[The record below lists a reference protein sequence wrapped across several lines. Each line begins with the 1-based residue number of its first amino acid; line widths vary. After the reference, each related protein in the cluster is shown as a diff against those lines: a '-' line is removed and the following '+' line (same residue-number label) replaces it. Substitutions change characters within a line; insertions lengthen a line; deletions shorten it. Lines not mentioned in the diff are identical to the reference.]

1 MKTKIAI
8 ISGIIFA
15 AILFTGITSSFMF
28 PGLSCPAGTIVKN
41 DVCVIASTDSATYCS
56 NIVSSEAHEIYMN
69 QKISQTKTIDD
80 VQKARNGQIPI
91 SHELGT
97 TQSVY
102 LHEMFKTKY
111 SPEFYED
118 VEDISNIME
127 DPSISVTSVDA
138 NGVDAF
144 WLENDS
150 ENVLLYIHGG
160 AYFFGSPLQPQPFV
174 ISVFSQ
180 SNLNVLTI
188 DYRLVPEYSYPAAIE
203 DGKSAYHYLL
213 EKGYSPQ
220 NIVVS
225 GDSAG
230 GGLTLGTMLALR
242 DDGEVLPAAIA
253 VMSPWVDLT
262 LSGETFDTLKD
273 ADKILSRDNLS
284 LSAQIYAKEDS
295 LQNPYISP
303 INGEFDDFPPV
314 LIQTGSRELFLSE
327 NTVLAEK
334 MKSDG
339 VDVTFEV
346 WDCMWHVFQNTPIP
360 ETKDALSNIAI
371 FFDEHL
377 SK

>member
-1 MKTKIAI
+1 MSNNRTIFI
-8 ISGIIFA
+8 LIGIIV
-15 AILFTGITSSFMF
+15 GIS
-28 PGLSCPAGTIVKN
+28 II
-41 DVCVIASTDSATYCS
+41 IAVVYDTQIRISVTDSDSATYCS

-69 QKISQTKTIDD
+69 QKIVVTKTLED
-80 VQKARNGQIPI
+80 VQKIRNGQIPI

-97 TQSVY
+97 IQSVY

-118 VEDISNIME
+118 VGDISNIIE
-127 DPSISVTSVDA
+127 DPSISVTSIDA

-144 WLENDS
+144 WMENDS

-174 ISVFSQ
+174 ISVLSQ

-188 DYRLVPEYSYPAAIE
+188 DYRLIPEYSYPTALE
-203 DGKSAYHYLL
+203 DGKAAYRYLL
-213 EKGYSPQ
+213 EQGFSPE

-230 GGLTLGTMLALR
+230 GGLTLGTILSLR

-273 ADKILSRDNLS
+273 VDKILSRENLS
-284 LSAQIYAKEDS
+284 FPAQIYVGEDS

-303 INGEFDDFPPV
+303 INGEFGDFPPV
-314 LIQTGSRELFLSE
+314 LIQTGSREVFLSE

-360 ETKDALSNIAI
+360 ETKTALSNIAT
-371 FFDEHL
+371 FFDEQL